1 MEHSQN
7 KKEQSSITFDTQLNT
22 QIKAGLV
29 LFLLLFGLGGI
40 WASTAP
46 IDGAAIATGKVM
58 VRSYSKTVQHLEGGI
73 ITNIFVQDGA
83 RVAEGDPILNLDNT
97 QSLGQLEL
105 ARSQLLSL
113 SALEYRLVAE
123 REGLPELTYPNE
135 LLSRSDQAKKEA
147 DAQTEIFK
155 ARRSSLGAGIDVL
168 SQRINQLQSQI
179 SGMQGLQKSRALL
192 STSYQEELEDVEM
205 LLGQGFSDKNRL
217 RELQRNVA
225 QLDGEIAELISEI
238 AAAEIQIGESQ
249 LQIIQRERDFHN
261 EVVTELAD
269 VQTNSND
276 AIERVT
282 VLEDI
287 VSRTIVR
294 APDSGLVNGLQVH
307 TIGGVISPGMRI
319 VDIVPETDDLIV
331 EARVLPIDVDRVI
344 VGQEATIRFSTFGGG
359 AVPTVFG
366 ELISVSA
373 DSFQDQVTGA
383 PYYLAR
389 VEVSDNSL
397 ADLGDL
403 TLIPGMPADVFI
415 KTGSR
420 TLFEYLLKPFSNAM
434 ARGLR
439 ED

>member
-1 MEHSQN
+1 MENSQN
-7 KKEQSSITFDTQLNT
+7 RNEQTTITFDAQLNT
-22 QIKAGLV
+22 QIKTGMV
-29 LFLLLFGLGGI
+29 LFILLFGLGGI

-73 ITNIFVQDGA
+73 ISDIFVDEGA
-83 RVAEGDPILNLDNT
+83 RVQEGDPILNLDDT
-97 QSLGQLEL
+97 QPLGQLEL

-113 SALEYRLVAE
+113 SALEFRLVAE
-123 REGLPELTYPNE
+123 REGLSELIYPNE
-135 LLSRSDQAKKEA
+135 LLSISDQAQKEA
-147 DAQTEIFK
+147 DAQTEIFR
-155 ARRSSLGAGIDVL
+155 ARRSSLEAGIDVL
-168 SQRINQLQSQI
+168 HQRIDQLQSQI
-179 SGMQGLQKSRALL
+179 SGMKGLQESRALL
-192 STSYQEELEDVEM
+192 SSSYQEELEDVRM
-205 LLGQGFSDKNRL
+205 LLEQGFSDKNRL

-225 QLDGEIAELISEI
+225 QLDGEIAELISQI

-249 LQIIQRERDFHN
+249 LQIIQREKDFHN
-261 EVVTELAD
+261 EVVTELAN
-269 VQTNSND
+269 VQTNIND
-276 AIERVT
+276 ANDRIT

-287 VSRTIVR
+287 VSRTIIR

-359 AVPTVFG
+359 TVPTVFG

-373 DSFQDQVTGA
+373 DSFQDQMTGA

-389 VEVSDNSL
+389 VEVTQDSL
-397 ADLGDL
+397 VDLGDL

-420 TLFEYLLKPFSNAM
+420 TLFEYLLKPFSNAV